1 MYGIIVFKN
10 LRFVRSHEN
19 DKLASSKTP
28 LRGPFLMPENTV
40 YMLGES

>member
-1 MYGIIVFKN
+1 MYGIVVLKN

-28 LRGPFLMPENTV
+28 LWGPLLMPGNTV